1 MKSFLHVLAMAGA
14 LFAAGAALPDQDAY
28 AAGGRMGTVMD
39 LQPIENRGDD
49 ESEVTQKKR
58 RFGRVIG
65 ELAGIG
71 AAASGKTTD
80 STAGMIATDN
90 AGEIGEYAATKIGDQ
105 GPTTRYMVKVKL
117 DSGKMLTITQ
127 LRQQIDG
134 VKVGSRVE
142 VQGRGDD
149 ATVHLAK

>member
-1 MKSFLHVLAMAGA
+1 MKSFLHRVATTVIMLTLGIGLLGQSAQ
-14 LFAAGAALPDQDAY
+14 AAGV
-28 AAGGRMGTVMD
+28 RKGTVTD

-49 ESEVTQKKR
+49 ESETTQKKR
-58 RFGRVIG
+58 RFGRMVG
-65 ELAGIG
+65 DAVSLG
-71 AAASGKTTD
+71 ATLSGKAGSTTGMAVV
-80 STAGMIATDN
+80 AG
-90 AGEIGEYAATKIGDQ
+90 AGDVGEYAATKIGDQ

-117 DSGKMLTITQ
+117 DSGKVLSITQ

-149 ATVHLAK
+149 ATVHLAR